1 MLGEYSCSIL
11 NPRHLTLYIIY
22 IDVRMKQT
30 TNPKTPWVGRPPQER
45 PINWASLIVQPI
57 TTKCDLV
64 GSILLGFGLSNE
76 PKVHLSRL
84 ATSNDDP
91 KE

>member
-1 MLGEYSCSIL
+1 M
-11 NPRHLTLYIIY
+11 
-22 IDVRMKQT
+22 
-30 TNPKTPWVGRPPQER
+30 ER
-45 PINWASLIVQPI
+45 PNIGLLLIVQPI
-57 TTKCDLV
+57 TSKFDLV
-64 GSILLGFGLSNE
+64 GFILLGFGPSNE